1 MKQNTVAAYNKSVD
15 VASMPDR
22 VRRLPISEQ
31 GWPVPWFVEWFKD
44 GKPCATGDGVPDFRI
59 VDPRKITTAVK
70 KQKCWVCGEGPLGIF
85 KCFVIGPMCSVN
97 RIISEPPSHRDCAI
111 FAARICPFLARP
123 AMVRNRRM
131 YDADGKFLFQ
141 EAGGVPLLRNP
152 GAVCVWV
159 TKPGSSTRSAAIPVC
174 WARPARP
181 SGQKRSGLPTADA
194 RRARKCSTPSS
205 SGYPTLGKIARDE
218 GSGSGRRA
226 EDASASTRWRWCQ
239 HDVV

>member
-1 MKQNTVAAYNKSVD
+1 MKQNTVAVTTYNKSVD

-22 VRRLPISEQ
+22 IRRLPISEQ

-97 RIISEPPSHRDCAI
+97 RVISEPPSHRDCAI
-111 FAARICPFLARP
+111 FAARICPFLSRP
-123 AMVRNRRM
+123 AMVRNQKGM

-152 GAVCVWV
+152 GAVCVWM
-159 TKPGSSTRSAAIPVC
+159 TKTFQVFNPERGNPGVLFSLG
-174 WARPARP
+174 RPTETIWFAN
-181 SGQKRSGLPTADA
+181 G
-194 RRARKCSTPSS
+194 RRATREEVLDAID
-205 SGYPTLGKIARDE
+205 SGYPTLEKIARDE
-218 GSGSGRRA
+218 GPEAVAALKTQREYA
-226 EDASASTRWRWCQ
+226 MALVPA
-239 HDVV
+239 